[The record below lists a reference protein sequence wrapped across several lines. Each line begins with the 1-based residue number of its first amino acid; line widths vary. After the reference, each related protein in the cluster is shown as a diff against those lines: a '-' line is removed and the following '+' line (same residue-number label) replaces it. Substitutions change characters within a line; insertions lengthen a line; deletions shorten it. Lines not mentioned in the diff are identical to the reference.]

1 MLRPEENLGP
11 SLVRK
16 GVGLGGQVEGA
27 EKMLNQWG
35 RRRMR
40 SMGVREGELESSK
53 GRWIKRRKKIL
64 PLPK

>member
-35 RRRMR
+35 RRRMM
-40 SMGVREGELESSK
+40 SMEVREGELESSMK
-53 GRWIKRRKKIL
+53 RWMKRRKKIHL
-64 PLPK
+64 LRK